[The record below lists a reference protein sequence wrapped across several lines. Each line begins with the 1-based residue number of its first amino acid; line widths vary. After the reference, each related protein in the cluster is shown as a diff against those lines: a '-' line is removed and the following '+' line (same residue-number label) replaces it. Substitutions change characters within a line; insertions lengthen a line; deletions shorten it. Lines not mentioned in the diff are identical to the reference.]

1 MEQKSSYHRYQR
13 QVILKEFGIAGQQ
26 KLLNAKVLVLGAGG
40 LGCPALQY
48 LAGAGVGTIGIVD
61 DDIVS
66 LSNLHRQLLF
76 TMGDIGQSK
85 ALIAAERLHAINDE
99 IRIVPHNERLNTHNA
114 LAILQDYDIIL
125 DGTDNFETRYLVN
138 DACVLLNKP
147 FVYGAVSQF
156 EGQVGILNVTNR
168 GISKPINYRD
178 IFPHPP
184 QEGEIMNCAEGGVI
198 GTLPG
203 IIGTMQANEVIKYIT
218 GVGQPLIHA
227 VLTYSALTNQV
238 YTIELTARADTYALI
253 PATGEDFK
261 QMDYAGLCGTK
272 SLQQEMNSIDFNLAI
287 KNEEITIIDVRE
299 PGESPIV
306 SSFRHRN
313 IPLSSLKK
321 EVDDINGDTI
331 ILFCQSGK
339 RSMQAAQMLFDTF
352 GTSKKIYSLKGGIIN
367 WLQHQE
373 VS

>member
-1 MEQKSSYHRYQR
+1 MEQKLSYGRYQR

-48 LAGAGVGTIGIVD
+48 LAGAGIGTIAILD

-76 TMGDIGQSK
+76 TMDDIGQSK

-99 IRIVPHNERLNTHNA
+99 IRIVSHNERLTTNNA
-114 LAILQDYDIIL
+114 LTILQDYDIIL

-156 EGQVGILNVTNR
+156 EGQVGILNVTNAAP
-168 GISKPINYRD
+168 SQPINYRD
-178 IFPHPP
+178 MFPNPP

-203 IIGTMQANEVIKYIT
+203 IIGTMQANEVIKFIT
-218 GVGQPLIHA
+218 GLGKPLIHA

-238 YTIELTARADTYALI
+238 YTIELTAREDTRALI
-253 PATGEDFK
+253 PATAEDFK
-261 QMDYAGLCGTK
+261 QMDYAGLC
-272 SLQQEMNSIDFNLAI
+272 SNNPQQPEINNIDFNLAI
-287 KNEEITIIDVRE
+287 KNADTTIIDVRE
-299 PGESPIV
+299 AGESPIV
-306 SSFRHRN
+306 NSFPHRN
-313 IPLSSLKK
+313 IPLSNFKK
-321 EVDDINGDTI
+321 EVREINGDTI
-331 ILFCQSGK
+331 IVFCQSGK
-339 RSMQAAQMLFDTF
+339 RSMQAAQLLFDTF
-352 GTSKKIYSLKGGIIN
+352 GTSKIIYSLKGGIMN
-367 WLQHQE
+367 W
-373 VS
+373 